1 VKWLWALVVI
11 PLLAGAYAVTSRPTA
26 SITRSYSDADLE
38 RLMQG
43 VFVAARPAIVQL
55 QTIGVEE
62 TPRGADDLPRSI
74 TVSSGRATGFFIS
87 SDGYVLTAY
96 HAVSGQTR
104 LNVLTTRQQLLSAT
118 VVGFDQTR
126 DLAVLKVGVKGRV
139 PFLNLELTRGVKLGE
154 PLVEVGNAEE
164 DFIQPR
170 YGVAQESEQD
180 DGNLV
185 PTRLLYATVPLNP
198 GDSGGAVLDFHGRVV
213 AVGIGY
219 ATSEVRRVA
228 LLVPLEGLETNLKA
242 LKNGARVH
250 LPSIGLHVV
259 HNERTGVK
267 IDRVEPRSSASE
279 VGLNGGVI
287 TKLDGKPV
295 NNQGDYYRLLR
306 AKRQGQTVQ
315 VTVQNNASEFT
326 YSLELR

>member
-1 VKWLWALVVI
+1 VKWLWALIVI
-11 PLLAGAYAVTSRPTA
+11 PLLVGAYAVTSRPAPTG
-26 SITRSYSDADLE
+26 TRSYSESDLE

-62 TPRGADDLPRSI
+62 TPRDSNDLPRSI

-126 DLAVLKVGVKGRV
+126 DLAMLKVNVTGRV
-139 PFLNLELTRGVKLGE
+139 PFLDLELTRSVKSGE

-164 DFIQPR
+164 DFMQPR
-170 YGVAQESEQD
+170 YGVAQEFEQD
-180 DGNLV
+180 AGNLV
-185 PTRLLYATVPLNP
+185 PTRLLYATIGLNP

-219 ATSEVRRVA
+219 ATSDVRRVA
-228 LLVPLEGLETNLKA
+228 LLVPLEGMTQDLSA
-242 LKNGARVH
+242 LKNGVRVR

-259 HNERTGVK
+259 HNEDGGVK
-267 IDRVEPRSSASE
+267 IDRVEPRSSAAE
-279 VGLNGGVI
+279 IGLNGGIV
-287 TKLDGKPV
+287 TKLDGKTV
-295 NNQGDYYRLLR
+295 DSQSDYYRLLR
-306 AKRQGQTVQ
+306 AKRQGEAVQ
-315 VTVQNNASEFT
+315 VTIRNKASEFT
-326 YSLELR
+326 YTLELR